1 MIAVLGLAAVLLVAP
16 RKVQGQ
22 DAAGPTGTDAIGSD
36 EAPLPAAPAAPG
48 GRLTKGPFT
57 GRGWFELG
65 ATVLHAPR
73 LPNGLTLTSAG
84 LTGTFGL
91 RPHRNFGA
99 FTSLTTWIG
108 DAPLTQ
114 GVDENGNA
122 TAIASPAPATS
133 WEILGVRGFLPLRR
147 RIEPSMDLASGM
159 VVERRSLGGRR
170 LWGGVRASAALGV
183 WVAPTLSLRFA
194 FDYRL
199 HARLQEL
206 RHYVGGSATLSI
218 HF

>member
-1 MIAVLGLAAVLLVAP
+1 MTAVLGLVAVLLVAP
-16 RKVQGQ
+16 RKVEGQ

-36 EAPLPAAPAAPG
+36 EAPLPAAPPAPG
-48 GRLTKGPFT
+48 GRLAKGPFT

-73 LPNGLTLTSAG
+73 LPYGLKLTSAG

-99 FTSLTTWIG
+99 FTALTTWIG
-108 DAPLTQ
+108 DAPLTE
-114 GVDENGNA
+114 GVDEEGNPRAIQSPSPA
-122 TAIASPAPATS
+122 TA
-133 WEILGVRGFLPLRR
+133 WEILGVRALLPLRR
-147 RIEPSMDLASGM
+147 RLEPSVDLASGM
-159 VVERRSLGGRR
+159 VVERRSIGGRQV
-170 LWGGVRASAALGV
+170 WGSMRASAALGV
-183 WVAPTLSLRFA
+183 WVAPTLSLRFS

-199 HARLQEL
+199 HARLHEL
-206 RHYVGGSATLSI
+206 RHYLGGSATLSI